1 MTITKATYC
10 LVRAGSAVKL
20 SHSSEQ
26 DHCVLVEQSGL
37 VPAKVPGNGH
47 YGRAGEDPRAR
58 DDRWIHPLVREV
70 RTFLA
75 ES

>member
-1 MTITKATYC
+1 M
-10 LVRAGSAVKL
+10 
-20 SHSSEQ
+20 
-26 DHCVLVEQSGL
+26 EQSGL
-37 VPAKVPGNGH
+37 VPAKVPGKGH

-58 DDRWIHPLVREV
+58 DEGRVDPLVREV